1 MSLTATLLVLGAVVP
16 TAFLS
21 GIFGMA
27 GGIILMG
34 VLVTALPVAQAMVLH
49 GVIQA
54 VANGSRALF
63 LLPHIRW
70 RIIAMHLVGAVAAM
84 AVLARLSVVPNALVV
99 LIVLGAIPFVH
110 RAAAR
115 LMRVHIEQPGM
126 ALAGGIFTTVFQVL
140 SGVAGPLLDTL
151 YVHSTFDKLTIVA
164 TKSATQSLSHMLK
177 VLYFSLIVAELLP
190 NARLE
195 NDGAV
200 LPLWLFVA
208 AAVLAVA
215 GTAAGNRVLRRM
227 PEKQFRVWT
236 QRIVLVIGVV
246 FLGRAG
252 FVAVAG

>member
-1 MSLTATLLVLGAVVP
+1 MSVTATLLVLGAVIP

-34 VLVTALPVAQAMVLH
+34 VLVTVLPVAQAMVLH

-84 AVLARLSVVPNALVV
+84 AVLARLSVVPNAFVV
-99 LIVLGAIPFVH
+99 LIILGAIPIVH

-115 LMRVHIEQPGM
+115 LIRVHIEQPGM
-126 ALAGGIFTTVFQVL
+126 AIAGGIFTTVFQVL

-164 TKSATQSLSHMLK
+164 TKSATQALSHILK
-177 VLYFSLIVAELLP
+177 VVYFSIIVADLLP
-190 NARLE
+190 DTGSDK
-195 NDGAV
+195 DGAV
-200 LPLWLFVA
+200 LPLWLFAA
-208 AAVLAVA
+208 AAVLAVV
-215 GTAAGNRVLRRM
+215 GTAAGNRVLHRM
-227 PEKQFRVWT
+227 PERQFRTWT
-236 QRIVLVIGVV
+236 QRIVLAIGMV